1 MKKLLWP
8 VLVIALLALTY
19 FVFVPVFRGSMS
31 ITPVL
36 QAGPLVF
43 RWYGLILAA
52 AILAS
57 YFCIRKNS
65 WRFGISPE
73 VVDDFAF
80 WLTLVGILGARIYYV
95 VFNLDYFARNWA
107 ETYKIWHGGLSI
119 YGAIISGIIFAYF
132 YSRRKAFGFW
142 QLTDMIVL
150 GLPLGQAIGRLGNF
164 VNQEAFGTP
173 TNLPWKMF
181 IEPLHR
187 PAEFRSFDYFHP
199 AFLYELIADLI
210 IFAVLYRLVGKFK
223 SGTLALAYLMLYS
236 FFRFFIEAI
245 RVDSFI
251 VHGFRVDQIVA
262 FVLFLVAGIVFL
274 AKHRHIDSRA

>member
-1 MKKLLWP
+1 MKKLIWP
-8 VLVIALLALTY
+8 SLIILFLALIY
-19 FVFVPVFRGSMS
+19 FIFIPVFSGSLS
-31 ITPVL
+31 LSPSL
-36 QAGPLVF
+36 QLGPLVF

-52 AILAS
+52 AILVS
-57 YFCIRKNS
+57 YFVSRKNA

-80 WLTLVGILGARIYYV
+80 WLTLVGIAGARIYYV
-95 VFNLDYFARNWA
+95 VFNLGYFSLDWSEA
-107 ETYKIWHGGLSI
+107 YKIWHGGLSI
-119 YGAIISGIIFAYF
+119 YGAVLAGLLFTYF
-132 YSRRKAFGFW
+132 YTRRKAFGFW
-142 QLTDMIVL
+142 QMSDLIVL

-181 IEPLHR
+181 IEPIRR

-199 AFLYELIADLI
+199 AFLYESIADLI
-210 IFAVLYRLVGKFK
+210 IFVILYRLVGKFK
-223 SGTLALAYLMLYS
+223 SGTVTLAYLLLYS

-251 VHGFRVDQIVA
+251 IQGFRVDQIVA
-262 FVLFLVAGIVFL
+262 FGVFLVAGIVVL
-274 AKHRHIDSRA
+274 AKHRRIDSAA